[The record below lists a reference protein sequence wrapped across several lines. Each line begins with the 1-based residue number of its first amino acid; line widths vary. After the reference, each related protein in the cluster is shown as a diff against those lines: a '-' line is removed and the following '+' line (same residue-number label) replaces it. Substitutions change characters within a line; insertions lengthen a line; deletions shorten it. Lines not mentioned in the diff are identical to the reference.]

1 MPKTKENNQA
11 RNNKGILIIAPFF
24 RPSIGGAESYIDE
37 VSLRLAESG
46 FKVYVHAYQPIVT
59 NEAKGQS
66 REVIGNLEIRRYS
79 WFDGDLFH
87 RFLDNKAFI
96 FLYMTPYL
104 FLRVFVWMLFH
115 HKKISVIDSQ
125 GLNAAFINR
134 VLSWV
139 FRKKQVST
147 ILALYDFKS
156 SKLFRTIVSW
166 TLKNSDKVIVGR
178 GKSKSEMN
186 YLGIPDQ
193 KIVEFFWWGG
203 HDKFFFQE
211 KENARKK
218 TEMGLANEF
227 VVLFVGRAIKE
238 KGIDIILEV
247 AKRVNAVEF
256 VFITNNDGEIPCMIR
271 RAEKTHTNIKF
282 IGEVE
287 YQNLAEY
294 YQSADVLCV
303 PSNYEEA
310 GPLVVSEAISCGTP
324 VIVANRGSMPY
335 LIDNTV
341 GLIAEPTPD
350 SFEEKIRYLSG
361 NKEIVDTMS
370 ENCIKYSERNLGMK
384 GLETIISA
392 YKIAN

>member
-1 MPKTKENNQA
+1 MQKVNQSSKDK
-11 RNNKGILIIAPFF
+11 KGILIIAPFF

-59 NEAKGQS
+59 NEANGLAKEIS
-66 REVIGNLEIRRYS
+66 GNLEIRRYS
-79 WFDGDLFH
+79 WFSGDLFH
-87 RFLDNKAFI
+87 KFLDNKAFI

-104 FLRVFVWMLFH
+104 FLRVFVWMLFN

-134 VLSWV
+134 VLSLI

-147 ILALYDFKS
+147 VLALYDFKS
-156 SKLFRTIVSW
+156 SKWFRAISYW
-166 TLKNSDKVIVGR
+166 ALKNSNKVIVGR

-186 YLGIPDQ
+186 YLGVPEQ

-218 TEMGLANEF
+218 TGMGLVNEF

-247 AKRVNAVEF
+247 AKRINDVEF
-256 VFITNNDGEIPCMIR
+256 VFITNNDGKIPDMIR
-271 RAEKTHTNIKF
+271 SAEKTHINIKF

-294 YQSADVLCV
+294 YQSADILCV
-303 PSNYEEA
+303 PSKYEEA
-310 GPLVVSEAISCGTP
+310 GPLVVSEAVSCGTP

-335 LIDNTV
+335 LIDDTI

-392 YKIAN
+392 YKIVN